1 MRETRSKRKIKV
13 EDTSV
18 EDIIIKKEK
27 IEPIFNNIKHS
38 NTIAKDEKP
47 DISEFEKQIEDKA
60 VVKTETY
67 NSAIDRESSSSEGV
81 DWERI
86 LSRIKDFRSKNQAP
100 VDTIG
105 CHAIGTRGPTPAI
118 NRYRTLVALILSS
131 QTRDEMTSS
140 AVDNL
145 NAALSGG
152 LSPTSLV
159 AATDDTIKHAIKL
172 VGFANT
178 KVKYL
183 RQTSRLLLE
192 RHNGDVPSQ
201 LAELLDLPGVGPK
214 MAYLALQSCW
224 DVNIGIG
231 VDTHVFRIS
240 HKLGFVPPSSKTP
253 EDTRKRLQSLLPQS
267 EWPSINPLLVGFGQ
281 ILCTAKKPDCN
292 NCPVNDLC
300 ISSTAIIKPHTKIKN
315 AKKMS

>member
-13 EDTSV
+13 EDIGS
-18 EDIIIKKEK
+18 EEIIIKKEK
-27 IEPIFNNIKHS
+27 IEPIEDSIKDS
-38 NTIAKDEKP
+38 NTIIKDEKP
-47 DISEFEKQIEDKA
+47 DISAFEKQIDDKA
-60 VVKTETY
+60 AVKAEIY
-67 NSAIDRESSSSEGV
+67 NSDVDRESSSSENV
-81 DWERI
+81 DWELI
-86 LSRIKDFRSKNQAP
+86 LRRIKEFRSKNQAP

-105 CHAIGTRGPTPAI
+105 CHAIGTRGSTPAI

-131 QTRDEMTSS
+131 QTRDEMTSA

-159 AATDDTIKHAIKL
+159 AATDDTIKQAIKS

-192 RHNGDVPSQ
+192 RHNGDVPNQ

-240 HKLGFVPPSSKTP
+240 HKLGFVPQSSKTP
-253 EDTRKRLQSLLPQS
+253 EDTRKRLQKLLPQS
-267 EWPSINPLLVGFGQ
+267 EWPTINPLLVGFGQ

-300 ISSTAIIKPHTKIKN
+300 ISSTATNLPHTKIKID
-315 AKKMS
+315 KKRS